1 MAALRGFAAVPLS
14 HRRPEVDGTS
24 VVAGAVPS
32 AGATNGSGTVL
43 RGMSAVTKR
52 QEGIPVA
59 ALPPGLGTA
68 PATTEVRPRVGQVDS
83 VAGGIDPGGFHF
95 ALPGFL
101 THHRVTSFAQ
111 ELAPPDTAHLS
122 AWLVDAAAVG
132 AILLVFL
139 KIIDHFKRKPS
150 LEQELEKLLRQ
161 IRAEL
166 NQIRHEQAS
175 HLSEVRGRV
184 EGAHQRVD
192 LLTHDLNNK
201 LQRLPG
207 EIVDLLHKTGVTPR
221 PHL

>member
-1 MAALRGFAAVPLS
+1 MPLLILNRSGWAYLAV
-14 HRRPEVDGTS
+14 
-24 VVAGAVPS
+24 
-32 AGATNGSGTVL
+32 
-43 RGMSAVTKR
+43 
-52 QEGIPVA
+52 
-59 ALPPGLGTA
+59 
-68 PATTEVRPRVGQVDS
+68 
-83 VAGGIDPGGFHF
+83 
-95 ALPGFL
+95 
-101 THHRVTSFAQ
+101 FAQ
-111 ELAPPDTAHLS
+111 EVPPPDTAHLS

-166 NQIRHEQAS
+166 NQLRHEQAS
-175 HLSEVRGRV
+175 HLSEVRGGV

>member
-1 MAALRGFAAVPLS
+1 MRRAIFDREGPGWLGGL
-14 HRRPEVDGTS
+14 RRPEVDGYH
-24 VVAGAVPS
+24 GAVAVFAHPVFLAQEIPS
-32 AGATNGSGTVL
+32 ADA
-43 RGMSAVTKR
+43 
-52 QEGIPVA
+52 
-59 ALPPGLGTA
+59 
-68 PATTEVRPRVGQVDS
+68 
-83 VAGGIDPGGFHF
+83 
-95 ALPGFL
+95 
-101 THHRVTSFAQ
+101 
-111 ELAPPDTAHLS
+111 AHLS
-122 AWLVDAAAVG
+122 NWLVDAAAAG

-166 NQIRHEQAS
+166 NQLRHEQAS
-175 HLSEVRGRV
+175 HLSEVRSRV

-221 PHL
+221 SHHL